1 MNTLDDRNT
10 LESPPSPGD
19 ADKSPM
25 LPDRNRQDLIN
36 RMRRLEGQVRGITKM
51 IEDQRYCVDILLQVS
66 AARAGLQKVGLS
78 ILENHTRGCVT
89 TAIKENRG
97 DEMVAELI
105 DVLDRF
111 MK

>member
-1 MNTLDDRNT
+1 MKTGDNRETSGESSALIDGAN
-10 LESPPSPGD
+10 SPP
-19 ADKSPM
+19 
-25 LPDRNRQDLIN
+25 LPARNRQDLIN

-51 IEDQRYCVDILLQVS
+51 IEDERYCVDILFQIS

-78 ILENHTRGCVT
+78 ILENHTRSCVT
-89 TAIKENRG
+89 SAIKENRG